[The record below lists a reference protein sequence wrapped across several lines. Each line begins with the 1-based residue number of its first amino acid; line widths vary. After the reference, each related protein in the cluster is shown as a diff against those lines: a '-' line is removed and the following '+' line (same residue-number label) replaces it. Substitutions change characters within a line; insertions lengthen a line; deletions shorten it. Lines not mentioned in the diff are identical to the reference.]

1 MKHYLFWERQSI
13 KKFWEK
19 SLFIDKV
26 CVITYGILALFFFSA
41 FIVIS
46 TSTDSPLS
54 TGMLFGILWIVIFLG
69 IPFLGH
75 IAEKSY
81 WVKFEDTYVMHH
93 EAYGYRK
100 KTDYKEAKYIVIGR
114 PYIRPYRSFSE
125 AFYEKLGNY
134 INVLSSDKRILF
146 SVRYSEELLKML
158 QDRCVNV
165 EVIEN

>member
-26 CVITYGILALFFFSA
+26 CVITYGILALFFFAA

-46 TSTDSPLS
+46 SSTDSPLS

-100 KTDYKEAKYIVIGR
+100 KTYYKEAKYIVIGR

-125 AFYEKLGNY
+125 AFYEKLG
-134 INVLSSDKRILF
+134 KRILF